1 MSDQGRRRRD
11 PERRKQEIVAAA
23 AELVTEV
30 GTAALSHRKVAA
42 RAGVPL
48 GSTTQYFATLDDL
61 RAAALDHLSRDI
73 AEYVEQVALAMADA
87 GDPVRVMA
95 RGLHDYLSNPHL
107 VRADTMLTASATLDP
122 RLRPLTDRWFEGLA
136 DVLTPELGTSAAD
149 NVVMLIS
156 GATWQAA
163 LTGQAPPAETL
174 ERGLR
179 SLFDIDRR
187 DAR

>member
-1 MSDQGRRRRD
+1 MTEDGRRRRD
-11 PERRKQEIVAAA
+11 PERRRQEIVTAA

-42 RAGVPL
+42 RADVPL

-61 RAAALDHLSRDI
+61 RAAALEHLSRDI
-73 AEYVEQVALAMADA
+73 ETYVEQVALAMADA
-87 GDPVRVMA
+87 MDPVGVLA
-95 RGLHDYLSNPHL
+95 DGLHDYLSDPQL

-122 RLRPLTDRWFEGLA
+122 KLRPLTDRWFEGLA
-136 DVLTPELGTSAAD
+136 KVLTPGVGASAAD

-163 LTGQAPPAETL
+163 LTGQAPPVETL

-179 SLFDIDRR
+179 SLFALDRG
-187 DAR
+187 DV

>member
-1 MSDQGRRRRD
+1 MPEDGRRRRD
-11 PERRKQEIVAAA
+11 PERRRQEIVAAA
-23 AELVTEV
+23 AELVTEL

-61 RAAALDHLSRDI
+61 RAAALEHLSRDI
-73 AEYVEQVALAMADA
+73 ESYVEQVALAMADA
-87 GDPVRVMA
+87 GDPVGVLA
-95 RGLHDYLSNPHL
+95 QGLHDYLSDSQL
-107 VRADTMLTASATLDP
+107 VRADAMLTASATLDP

-136 DVLTPELGTSAAD
+136 KVLTPEVGVSAAD

-163 LTGQAPPAETL
+163 LTGQAPSVETL
-174 ERGLR
+174 DRGLR
-179 SLFDIDRR
+179 SLFHLDRG
-187 DAR
+187 DV